1 MRRKEV
7 WPGAGAAGEAV
18 GSSDLAARGND
29 VTGALWSA
37 EILRRHPE
45 EVRAAHRD
53 FFEAGAMV
61 ATTCSYLVT
70 FDGLRAAGGT
80 DAETELLLR
89 TSVQLARGAAPEGG
103 LVFASVGPYGAG
115 PGAGTEYD
123 GAYGLTTAE
132 LARWHRP
139 RLEILADSGAD
150 VLLAET
156 IPSMREVDALITE
169 LDRIGAAAI
178 LSVTATGNRLPDG
191 TDIREV
197 ATRVAGSPAI
207 VSIGVNCCSGDTA
220 LAAIRALRSVTTL
233 PLIAYPNSGESW
245 DRVARQWHAAD
256 SVTNPVAAAPKLL
269 QAGAQLIGG
278 CCRVSPSDIQQIAA
292 LLRPAAKPLS

>member
-1 MRRKEV
+1 
-7 WPGAGAAGEAV
+7 
-18 GSSDLAARGND
+18 
-29 VTGALWSA
+29 
-37 EILRRHPE
+37 
-45 EVRAAHRD
+45 
-53 FFEAGAMV
+53 
-61 ATTCSYLVT
+61 
-70 FDGLRAAGGT
+70 
-80 DAETELLLR
+80 
-89 TSVQLARGAAPEGG
+89 
-103 LVFASVGPYGAG
+103 
-115 PGAGTEYD
+115 
-123 GAYGLTTAE
+123 
-132 LARWHRP
+132 
-139 RLEILADSGAD
+139 
-150 VLLAET
+150 
-156 IPSMREVDALITE
+156 MREVDALITE